1 MDWTHDG
8 IVLSARKHGE
18 TSAIVTLLTREK
30 GRHAGLVR
38 GGAGKR
44 QRGILQ
50 PGNLVHA
57 HWRARLSEHLGTLTC
72 ELDHAHAAAFLH
84 DAPRLAALSAACAV
98 ADGALPE
105 REAHPAI
112 FDGLVALLGALDGP
126 SWTSVYVKWEL
137 GVLGELGYGLD
148 LSCCAATGSKDNLIY
163 VSPKTGRAVSASAG
177 EPYKKALLALPSF
190 LLAEGIEGG
199 AAEISDGLGLTG
211 YFLERHVFAAH
222 DKALPAARRR
232 LAERLAADAG
242 SRPGP

>member
-18 TSAIVTLLTREK
+18 TSAIVTLLTRQK

-38 GGAGKR
+38 GGAGRR
-44 QRGILQ
+44 QRGVLQ

-57 HWRARLSEHLGTLTC
+57 HWRARLPEHLGTLTC
-72 ELDHAHAAAFLH
+72 ELAHAHAAEILH

-98 ADGALPE
+98 TDAALPE
-105 REAHPAI
+105 REAHPAV
-112 FDGLVALLGALDGP
+112 FDGLAALLDALVGG
-126 SWTSVYVKWEL
+126 SWPSVYVKWEL
-137 GVLGELGYGLD
+137 GMLGELGFGLD
-148 LSCCAATGSKDNLIY
+148 LSRCAATGSNDDLVY

-177 EPYKKALLALPSF
+177 EPYKDVLLPLPPF
-190 LLAEGIEGG
+190 LLDEGMEGG

-222 DKALPAARRR
+222 GKALPAARRR
-232 LAERLAADAG
+232 LTDRLGADAG
-242 SRPGP
+242 PRPGP